1 MNNKGFA
8 ISGMLYGILLLFL
21 MILLSLLYVLVIRLE
36 RLTTINEEVS
46 QNVENKNI
54 KDINQ
59 TINTSNYY
67 ITSTRGK
74 YEIKINSNTCYS
86 YLPKNV
92 ILKIQNNK
100 INYILSTEQIDLA
113 PLNPLELI
121 NCTNNSI
128 TSADIVKVYTSEK

>member
-67 ITSTRGK
+67 VT
-74 YEIKINSNTCYS
+74 

-100 INYILSTEQIDLA
+100 INYILPTEQIDSA